1 MMMKAKISGQMQ
13 AARRGFAQRVDRLNE
28 SIASIF
34 CAFLAVLNPA
44 SVD

>member
-1 MMMKAKISGQMQ
+1 MMMKAKMSGQMQ
-13 AARRGFAQRVDRLNE
+13 AARRGFAQRVKRVNE
-28 SIASIF
+28 SIESMF